1 MGTKGMNSLAVAN
14 NRLLNLKQFDM
25 ATFFYTE
32 TYLFKRVT
40 ITERTLEILEL
51 IAAIALV
58 LIFLPFLMLVALSI
72 KLAMRGDIFYSQ
84 TRVGKNGSLFKI
96 YKFRSMIENA
106 EKTTGPVLATS
117 NDPRITR
124 LGKFLRA
131 SHLDEMPQLINVIKG
146 EMSFVGPRPERPEF
160 VEHYEQEINQYI
172 KRRDVKPGIT
182 GLAQI
187 CLPYDATAQE
197 KLEYD
202 LFFIEHQAS
211 ILFSLVIS
219 YYTALKMFTFF
230 KN

>member
-1 MGTKGMNSLAVAN
+1 MGAKGMNNLAVAN

-25 ATFFYTE
+25 ANYFYTE
-32 TYLFKRVT
+32 SYLFKKLT
-40 ITERTLEILEL
+40 ITERTLELLEAVMASVL
-51 IAAIALV
+51 LLAFLPIFALV
-58 LIFLPFLMLVALSI
+58 AISI
-72 KLAMRGDIFYSQ
+72 KLAMGGDIFYSQ
-84 TRVGKNGSLFKI
+84 IRVGKNGTRFKI

-106 EKTTGPVLATS
+106 EVNTGPVLATS
-117 NDPRITR
+117 NDPRVTR

-131 SHLDEMPQLINVIKG
+131 SHLDEFPQLINVLKG

-160 VEHYEQEINQYI
+160 VDRFEEEISHYT
-172 KRRDVKPGIT
+172 RRREVKPGIT

-202 LFFIEHQAS
+202 LFFIDHQAS

-219 YYTALKMFTFF
+219 YYTALKMITFF